1 VLAPPRDQPDQDVLP
16 RNIGNVVMSDPIELS
31 ADQRRKLLR
40 QHRDLRRVLEVT
52 LSATEDNEA
61 PGLKR
66 LPVLVGLAL
75 RLQNMLERHATFE
88 EAVLVPHFL
97 VEDPARVDRLI
108 NDHRRQRAE
117 LSVLAKLAFQNVGLP
132 RVGQAFRFL
141 IRGILTEMDDEEREL
156 FRGVRRR
163 GSRPIAARKRVETG
177 EFPRDPAALEVEDQV
192 EGAPPIVRRTSD

>member
-1 VLAPPRDQPDQDVLP
+1 MPE
-16 RNIGNVVMSDPIELS
+16 PIELS
-31 ADQRRKLLR
+31 AEQRRKLLR
-40 QHRDLRRVLEVT
+40 QHRDLRKVLEVT
-52 LSATEDNEA
+52 LSATDDNEA
-61 PGLKR
+61 PGVKR
-66 LPVLVGLAL
+66 LPVLVALAL

-97 VEDPARVDRLI
+97 IEDPARVDRMI

-141 IRGILTEMDDEEREL
+141 IRSILTEMDDEEREL

-163 GSRPIAARKRVETG
+163 ASRGTAVRKRVETG
-177 EFPRDPAALEVEDQV
+177 EFPGAPGPVLEVEDDAQ
-192 EGAPPIVRRTSD
+192 EETPLVRRGSD

>member
-1 VLAPPRDQPDQDVLP
+1 MPV
-16 RNIGNVVMSDPIELS
+16 SIELS

-40 QHRDLRRVLEVT
+40 QHRDLRKVLEVT
-52 LSATEDNEA
+52 LLATEDNEET
-61 PGLKR
+61 PGIRR

-88 EAVLVPHFL
+88 EGVLVPHL
-97 VEDPARVDRLI
+97 LIEDPARVDRLI

-117 LSVLAKLAFQNVGLP
+117 LSILAKLAFQNIGLS

-141 IRGILTEMDDEEREL
+141 IRSILTEMDDEEREL

-163 GSRPIAARKRVETG
+163 ASRSAPPRQRVVTG
-177 EFPRDPAALEVEDQV
+177 EFPADPAVLEVDDDVEDDNPV
-192 EGAPPIVRRTSD
+192 VRRGAD

>member
-1 VLAPPRDQPDQDVLP
+1 MPE
-16 RNIGNVVMSDPIELS
+16 PIELG

-40 QHRDLRRVLEVT
+40 QHRDLRRVLEAT
-52 LSATEDNEA
+52 LSATEDTES
-61 PGLKR
+61 PGARR

-97 VEDPARVDRLI
+97 IVDPARVDRLV

-132 RVGQAFRFL
+132 RVGQAFRSL
-141 IRGILTEMDDEEREL
+141 IRNILTEMDDEEREL

-163 GSRPIAARKRVETG
+163 GKGPAISARKRTETG
-177 EFPRDPAALEVEDQV
+177 EFPSEPVLDGDEDVEQDTSAA
-192 EGAPPIVRRTSD
+192 RRGSD